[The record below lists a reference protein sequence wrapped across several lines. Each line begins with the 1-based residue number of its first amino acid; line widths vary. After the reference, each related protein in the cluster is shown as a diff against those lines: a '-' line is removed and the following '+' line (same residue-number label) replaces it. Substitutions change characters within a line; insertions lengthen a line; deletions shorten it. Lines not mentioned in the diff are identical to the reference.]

1 MGVPHNGWFIM
12 ENPIT
17 DKTAIATAAPGIL
30 RPFQAIEAFLR
41 HPRRHGAASAA
52 VLAAR
57 LAVPEAPGGL
67 KQRSNTKKN
76 RCGIY
81 IYIWL
86 INIG

>member
-17 DKTAIATAAPGIL
+17 DKTAIAMAPGIL

-57 LAVPEAPGGL
+57 LAVPEPLSRRGGTVNVRRG
-67 KQRSNTKKN
+67 KT
-76 RCGIY
+76 G
-81 IYIWL
+81 
-86 INIG
+86 G